1 MWSSS
6 QQSSART
13 ALRRGAVSLA
23 IASLLGASGAAQAFE
38 FDTGN
43 DDLAIRWDNT
53 IRYNVGM
60 RTEGQDPAILKNPN
74 LDDGDRNFSNGSL
87 VTNRLDN
94 LSEFDLVW
102 QRKYGFRAS
111 AALWADAAYHNLDN
125 TSTATANTLVN
136 GLPVAGQL
144 SPYAKRYTEGPSG
157 EWLDAFAF
165 GNFDVA
171 GVPVSIK
178 AGQHTVYW
186 GESLLLGGAVH
197 GVSYAQNSLD
207 LFKAFS
213 TPGAEA
219 KELFRPRGGL
229 TIQAQP
235 SNDLSIAG
243 QWFYNWQAVRV
254 PESGSYLTINDALQ
268 FGGDSAIVGANPFA
282 GSIAGAPALLRA
294 WNATTVRDS
303 RYSGSIGDFG
313 VAARWSPAWLDG
325 TLGFYAR
332 NATDILPQQ
341 YLTPGLATGIPAA
354 TCTAIGGVI
363 VAPGACIINQNAT
376 NVSDLTKYGKY
387 GTYGLAYGNNIH
399 IFGMSLAK
407 EIAGVSVGA
416 EASYRQNMPLLS
428 NNVAVLPAPL
438 VNRAAGQISTAELP
452 TNGDAPGARG
462 DTFHAL
468 ANAVYV
474 MPKTPLF
481 DTASIASEVTFM
493 RWLSVTQNEAAFK
506 GASTYLNADG
516 TAPID
521 KVTKN
526 YVGLGINFTPTWF
539 QVFPGVDLSAPMS
552 WSQGLSGNAAVLLG
566 GTKGAGTY
574 SAGVAADIYQKY
586 KVSLQY
592 IGYFGDYTT
601 SPATGALLTANGTY
615 ASLSDR
621 GWVSLTLKATF

>member
-1 MWSSS
+1 MRSSS
-6 QQSSART
+6 NHSSGRI

-23 IASLLGASGAAQAFE
+23 IAALLAAAGAAQAFE

-43 DDLAIRWDNT
+43 DDLALRWDNT
-53 IRYNVGM
+53 IRYNLGA
-60 RTEGQDPAILKNPN
+60 RAEGQDAAILKNPN

-87 VTNRLDN
+87 VTNRIDD
-94 LSEFDLVW
+94 LSELDLVW
-102 QRKYGFRAS
+102 QRKYGVRFS
-111 AALWADAAYHNLDN
+111 AALWADGAYNNLDN
-125 TSTATANTLVN
+125 ANTATANTLVN

-144 SPYAKRYTEGPSG
+144 SPYTKRYAKGPSG

-165 GNFDVA
+165 GNFDIA

-235 SNDLSIAG
+235 TKDLSIAG

-254 PESGSYLTINDALQ
+254 PESGSYLTINDGLQ
-268 FGGDSAIVGANPFA
+268 FGADSAIVAANPFA
-282 GSIAGAPALLRA
+282 ASIPGAPAMLRA
-294 WNATTVRDS
+294 WNANAVAPS
-303 RYSGSIGDFG
+303 RYSAGIGDFG
-313 VAARWSPAWLDG
+313 LSARWSPAWLDG

-341 YLTPGLATGIPAA
+341 YLTPGLATGVPAA
-354 TCTAIGGVI
+354 TCTAIGGIV
-363 VAPGACIINQNAT
+363 VAPGACIINQKAT
-376 NVSDLTKYGKY
+376 TVADLTKYGKY

-399 IFGMSLAK
+399 IFGLSLSK
-407 EIAGVSVGA
+407 ELAGVSVGA

-428 NNVAVLPAPL
+428 NTVAVLPAPL
-438 VNRAAGQISTAELP
+438 VNRATGQISTTELAS
-452 TNGDAPGARG
+452 NGDAPGARG

-468 ANAVYV
+468 LNALYI

-481 DTASIASEVTFM
+481 DTASIASELTFM
-493 RWLSVTQNEAAFK
+493 RWLSVSQNEAAFK
-506 GASTYLNADG
+506 GASTYVNADG
-516 TAPID
+516 TAPLD

-526 YVGLGINFTPTWF
+526 YAGLGINFTPTWF
-539 QVFPGVDLSAPMS
+539 QVFPGVDLSAPLA
-552 WSQGLSGNAAVLLG
+552 WSQGISGNSAVLLG

-574 SAGVAADIYQKY
+574 SVGVAADIYQKY

-592 IGYFGDYTT
+592 IGYYGDFTT
-601 SPATGALLTANGTY
+601 NPTTGALAIANGSY

>member
-1 MWSSS
+1 MRSSS
-6 QQSSART
+6 IHSAGRI

-23 IASLLGASGAAQAFE
+23 IASLLAAAGAAQAFE

-53 IRYNVGM
+53 IRYNVGA
-60 RTEGQDPAILKNPN
+60 RTQGQDPAILKNPN

-87 VTNRLDN
+87 VTNRLDD

-102 QRKYGFRAS
+102 QRKYGVRFS

-125 TSTATANTLVN
+125 MSTATANTLVN

-144 SPYAKRYTEGPSG
+144 SPYTERYAKGPSG

-165 GNFDVA
+165 GNFDVF
-171 GVPVSIK
+171 GVPVSIR
-178 AGQHTVYW
+178 AGQHTAYW

-197 GVSYAQNSLD
+197 GVSYGQNSLD

-235 SNDLSIAG
+235 TKDLSIAA

-254 PESGSYLTINDALQ
+254 PESGSYLTVNDGLQ
-268 FGGDSAIVGANPFA
+268 FGGDSAIVAANPFA
-282 GSIAGAPALLRA
+282 ASIPGAPAFLRA
-294 WNATTVRDS
+294 WNATTVQPS
-303 RYSGSIGDFG
+303 RYSASIGDFG
-313 VAARWSPAWLDG
+313 FSARWSPAWLDG

-332 NATDILPQQ
+332 NTTDTLPQQ
-341 YLTPGLATGIPAA
+341 YLTPGLATGVQAA
-354 TCTAIGGVI
+354 TCTAIGGIV
-363 VAPGACIINQNAT
+363 VAPGACIINQKAT
-376 NVSDLTKYGKY
+376 TVADLTKYGKY

-399 IFGMSLAK
+399 LFGLSLSK
-407 EIAGVSVGA
+407 EVAGVSVGA

-428 NNVAVLPAPL
+428 NTVAVLPAPL
-438 VNRAAGQISTAELP
+438 VNRAAGQISTTELP

-468 ANAVYV
+468 LNALYI
-474 MPKTPLF
+474 MPKTALF
-481 DTASIASEVTFM
+481 DTASIASELTFM
-493 RWLSVTQNEAAFK
+493 RWLSVSQNEAAFK
-506 GASTYLNADG
+506 GASTYVNADG
-516 TAPID
+516 TTPLD
-521 KVTKN
+521 KVTRN
-526 YVGLGINFTPTWF
+526 YTGLGINFTPTWF
-539 QVFPGVDLSAPMS
+539 QVFPGVDISAPMA

-566 GTKGAGTY
+566 GNKGAGTY
-574 SAGVAADIYQKY
+574 SLGVAADIRQKY

-592 IGYFGDYTT
+592 IGYYGNFTT
-601 SPATGALLTANGTY
+601 NPTTGALAIANGTY